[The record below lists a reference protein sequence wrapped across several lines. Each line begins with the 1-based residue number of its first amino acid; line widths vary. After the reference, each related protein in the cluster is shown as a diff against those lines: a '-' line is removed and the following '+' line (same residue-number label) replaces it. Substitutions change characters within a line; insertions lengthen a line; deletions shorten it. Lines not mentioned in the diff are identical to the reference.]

1 MATFIWKITDVASNK
16 SDGYVYHV
24 EWYLEAWENS
34 DRSGISGTKYGGIDL
49 PKPSSGMIPI
59 DSLTESQV
67 ITWVKDK
74 LGSSKVTELETSL
87 QTEIDN
93 FQNIS
98 QNVTET
104 SNVRPWDK
112 SGSESKINSESP

>member
-1 MATFIWKITDVASNK
+1 
-16 SDGYVYHV
+16 
-24 EWYLEAWENS
+24 
-34 DRSGISGTKYGGIDL
+34 
-49 PKPSSGMIPI
+49 MIPI

-87 QTEIDN
+87 QNEIDN
-93 FQNIS
+93 FKNIG

-104 SNVRPWDK
+104 SNVIPWDK
-112 SGSESKINSESP
+112 SGSESKINSETP